1 MQLTITLTDYE
12 ARVLSSEYIDID
24 FLFRSEL
31 TARILATQNEAV
43 QKVVKHCT
51 DNGLTIPSTTEEIVE
66 LGFTTGV
73 LSVLSERSTST
84 PPSPSEG
91 E

>member
-1 MQLTITLTDYE
+1 MQLTITLSDYE
-12 ARVLSSEYIDID
+12 ARLLSSGYVDID
-24 FLFRSEL
+24 FLFRSQLEG
-31 TARILATQNEAV
+31 RILTLENEVV

-51 DNGLTIPSTTEEIVE
+51 DNGLTIPSTTAEIVE

-73 LSVLSERSTST
+73 LSVLSEQSTVL
-84 PPSPSEG
+84 PPSSSEG

>member
-12 ARVLSSEYIDID
+12 ARVLSAEYVNID
-24 FLFRSEL
+24 FLFQSQLEG
-31 TARILATQNEAV
+31 RINEVQNNIV

-51 DNGLTIPSTTEEIVE
+51 DNGLTIPSTTAEIVE
-66 LGFTTGV
+66 LGFTAGV
-73 LSVLSERSTST
+73 VAVLSEQDTST

>member
-12 ARVLSSEYIDID
+12 ARLLSSGYVDID
-24 FLFRSEL
+24 FLFRSQLEG
-31 TARILATQNEAV
+31 RILTLENEVV

-51 DNGLTIPSTTEEIVE
+51 DNGLTIPSTTQEIVE

-73 LSVLSERSTST
+73 LSVLSEQTT
-84 PPSPSEG
+84 VLPPAE
-91 E
+91 EE

>member
-12 ARVLSSEYIDID
+12 ARVLSAEYVNID
-24 FLFRSEL
+24 FLFQSQLEG
-31 TARILATQNEAV
+31 RINEVQNNIV

-51 DNGLTIPSTTEEIVE
+51 DNGLTIPSTTAEIVE

-73 LSVLSERSTST
+73 VSVLSELDTST